1 MDGINTLLD
10 EDAGSSE
17 YGDEFACARIQH
29 ETSNAVAWTPK
40 ADRSDPVGSLA
51 LRKVRGLTLIT
62 ETKTCKANNK
72 SPKPS

>member
-1 MDGINTLLD
+1 MDGINALPD
-10 EDAGSSE
+10 EDVGSSE
-17 YGDEFACARIQH
+17 YGDESACAFLQH
-29 ETSNAVAWTPK
+29 ETSNAVAWTSK
-40 ADRSDPVGSLA
+40 VDRGDLGSLV